1 MAIKLE
7 NRELSA
13 FPKVENEERVYE
25 ALSGRVGIPKM
36 RLLGEEGDF
45 YFMISDLLGP
55 SLQDLFVFCDRKFSL
70 KTVLLLADQMIR
82 RIKQLHNKS
91 FLHLDIKPANFLMGT
106 GRLGNLV
113 HIIDFGMSR
122 EYIDY
127 QKNHIPYREGLVP
140 RGTYPFVSINTHL
153 GIGMCKIKMCDMDL
167 TVLAVP
173 SRRDDLE
180 SLGYVLIY
188 LHRGFLPW
196 LSPNGSIGVDGESLE
211 VINKVVKEK
220 KMNISIEDLC
230 KGLPSAF
237 ASYFKYV
244 RALRFDARPDYTYL
258 LRIFRDL
265 YTRQRFSHDYMFD
278 WTVKQFSIVH
288 GRADQPD
295 QPSARQRGK
304 TARQRGKRARRGL
317 KACTPTKAC
326 ATKEEDLED

>member
-7 NRELSA
+7 NIDLA
-13 FPKVENEERVYE
+13 DFPKVENEERVYE
-25 ALSGRVGIPKM
+25 SLSGGVGISKM
-36 RLLGEEGDF
+36 RLLGEDGDF
-45 YFMISDLLGP
+45 YFTISDLLGP

-82 RIKQLHNKS
+82 RIKYVHNKS
-91 FLHLDIKPANFLMGT
+91 FLHLDIKPGNFVMGT

-122 EYIDY
+122 EYIDD
-127 QKNHIPYREGLVP
+127 QTNHIPYREGIFP
-140 RGTYPFVSINTHL
+140 IGTYAFISINTHL
-153 GIGMCKIKMCDMDL
+153 GISMCKIKMCDMDL

-196 LSPNGSIGVDGESLE
+196 LSPEGSTSVDDATPEE
-211 VINKVVKEK
+211 RIKVIKEK
-220 KMNISIEDLC
+220 KMNTSIEDLC

-244 RALRFDARPDYTYL
+244 RALRFDARPNYVYL

-265 YTRQRFSHDYMFD
+265 YARRRFSHDYMFD
-278 WTVKQFSIVH
+278 WTVKQFSIIH

-304 TARQRGKRARRGL
+304 RARRG
-317 KACTPTKAC
+317 
-326 ATKEEDLED
+326 